1 MLSVVIM
8 YFAAPSLFFSSF
20 SLSASSSA
28 LLPFSILLHVRV
40 FTVTVS
46 ITLALPLLLPL
57 PLPLPQP
64 LSLLPL
70 ASIVVFVNVSRTSA
84 TAATAAATTQV
95 AQANILVTFTLCLSL
110 SFSIFLC
117 LVFSCR
123 VVCRFSLIVA
133 VAVLGAAVAAA
144 VDVRGVVA
152 FLAKMVFNPNCSIF
166 TRCTQI
172 RLADESYRVAYHI
185 SPPPWC
191 PLACQPTSL
200 SYTSPLSFCCPP
212 AVN

>member
-1 MLSVVIM
+1 M

-20 SLSASSSA
+20 SLSESSSA

-84 TAATAAATTQV
+84 TAAATTQV
-95 AQANILVTFTLCLSL
+95 AQTNILVTFTLCLSL

-185 SPPPWC
+185 SPP
-191 PLACQPTSL
+191 S
-200 SYTSPLSFCCPP
+200 
-212 AVN
+212 